1 MEELSVLFRPR
12 PRVFAPAGPVP
23 APPPGRSWEGL
34 MELALSAAHAA
45 LAEGDVP
52 VGAVIAAP
60 DGTLLA
66 VAGNAV
72 ERDNDPS
79 AHAEILALREAA
91 RARKNWRLDGCVL
104 VVTLEPCA
112 MCAAAIVH
120 ARLAGVVFG
129 AADEAAGAVVSRAE
143 YLDGPVSGRG
153 VWHMGGVRSEACAAL
168 LRRCF
173 QARR

>member
-1 MEELSVLFRPR
+1 MSVLFRPR
-12 PRVFAPAGPVP
+12 PRAFAPAGPVP
-23 APPPGRSWEGL
+23 TPPPGHSWEGL
-34 MELALSAAHAA
+34 MDSALEMAELTPLT
-45 LAEGDVP
+45 GDVP
-52 VGAVIAAP
+52 VAAVIVAP
-60 DGTLLA
+60 DGDII
-66 VAGNAV
+66 AGACNAV
-72 ERDNDPS
+72 ERDNDPT
-79 AHAEILALREAA
+79 AHAELLAIRQAA
-91 RARKNWRLDGCVL
+91 RQRKNWRLGGCVL

-143 YLDGPVSGRG
+143 YLDGPIPGRH

-168 LRRCF
+168 LRQCF